1 MGVPA
6 ETVKKEFDRIHKE
19 IESGIGLRNISQKLF
34 EKLLYYWKHQLKLL
48 RGFEKMNESL
58 SNIAKPLVNG
68 FLIFKC
74 YLKKWSVEH
83 GKEQMDTMSCVQQ

>member
-1 MGVPA
+1 
-6 ETVKKEFDRIHKE
+6 
-19 IESGIGLRNISQKLF
+19 
-34 EKLLYYWKHQLKLL
+34 
-48 RGFEKMNESL
+48 MNESL